1 MATINISRGPIR
13 GFMVAVGAYSKG
25 GSFKI
30 CSSRVG
36 AYSRGAFSRGADARI
51 YSIAPVNS

>member
-1 MATINISRGPIR
+1 
-13 GFMVAVGAYSKG
+13 MVAVGAYSKG

-36 AYSRGAFSRGADARI
+36 AYSRGAFSRGANARI